1 MKRIAQSSRGYL
13 RRNLFRKYVLSMRR
27 GIKIFRFLHGLVMEA
42 LSPGM
47 EALSGRGWF
56 DAAVRD
62 AHYSARKAFFLPS
75 VCISGAVAL
84 IDDAPNRVAKIK
96 NFYCY

>member
-1 MKRIAQSSRGYL
+1 
-13 RRNLFRKYVLSMRR
+13 
-27 GIKIFRFLHGLVMEA
+27 
-42 LSPGM
+42 M

-75 VCISGAVAL
+75 VCISGAARG
-84 IDDAPNRVAKIK
+84 AYRRRSQSSAKHQKFSTVIERK
-96 NFYCY
+96 RESIFVRLASLRTIFNNISFYPFIRR

>member
-1 MKRIAQSSRGYL
+1 
-13 RRNLFRKYVLSMRR
+13 
-27 GIKIFRFLHGLVMEA
+27 
-42 LSPGM
+42 M

-75 VCISGAVAL
+75 VCISGAAAL
-84 IDDAPNRVAKIK
+84 IDDAIEDEKFPLLSREDK
-96 NFYCY
+96 NQFSPASLRIILNNISSYPFTRY